1 MKKILILLL
10 ITFFGF
16 SCDGTYQYNVYVKNT
31 TGELLRISYKTLN
44 DQRGIIEEIVDL
56 QNGESLQ
63 IISTINLNVNDK
75 SKQPCNYVAE
85 YVTAYMRDTIPSKI
99 NWCDDRIQYDWTDI
113 GQAEFYIHYTRQ
125 DFEIPE
131 SEELVKK

>member
-1 MKKILILLL
+1 MKKIITLIL
-10 ITFFGF
+10 IACIAY

-31 TGELLRISYKTLN
+31 TGELLRISYKTVN
-44 DQRGIIEEIVDL
+44 DERGVVEEIVDL
-56 QNGESLQ
+56 PSGKSLK
-63 IISTINLNVNDK
+63 IISTINLNTNDD

-125 DFEIPE
+125 DFDIPE
-131 SEELVKK
+131 SEELVRK